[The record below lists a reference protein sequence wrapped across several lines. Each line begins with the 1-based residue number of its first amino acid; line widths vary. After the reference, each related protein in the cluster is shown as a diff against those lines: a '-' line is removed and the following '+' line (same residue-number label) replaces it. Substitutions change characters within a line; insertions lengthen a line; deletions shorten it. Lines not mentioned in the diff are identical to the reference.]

1 LGTAGG
7 DLEGPLCATM
17 SLVVVDGPAP
27 VLQGP
32 ALIMANTAKWNIRL
46 RHEWLQTPL
55 KKKRMKRSQK
65 IRVGLLD
72 AENRKLKPVAAAP
85 AEPQA

>member
-1 LGTAGG
+1 
-7 DLEGPLCATM
+7 
-17 SLVVVDGPAP
+17 
-27 VLQGP
+27 
-32 ALIMANTAKWNIRL
+32 MANTAKWNIRL

-72 AENRKLKPVAAAP
+72 AENRKIKPTAAAP
-85 AEPQA
+85 AEPAQG